1 VADFQFPVGHPF
13 PRPGFAL
20 AECPAWAVFGPR
32 AQASSAAGLSTGARR
47 LCLPPDS
54 RWSFF
59 VILFPRQGAL
69 FLPLGVFLRTVRA
82 RPQIFEY
89 RAEPSAQFV
98 FSSCLR
104 PRAVFLPDFSLL
116 PFVDFDF
123 LTAFG
128 LLQVELCLFLN
139 YRIKKFEFFLIVIM
153 W

>member
-1 VADFQFPVGHPF
+1 VFAARFSLKLLRDFVSAPRRPFSPARCFPQDRESAPSDLRV
-13 PRPGFAL
+13 PR
-20 AECPAWAVFGPR
+20 R
-32 AQASSAAGLSTGARR
+32 
-47 LCLPPDS
+47 
-54 RWSFF
+54 
-59 VILFPRQGAL
+59 
-69 FLPLGVFLRTVRA
+69 
-82 RPQIFEY
+82 
-89 RAEPSAQFV
+89 PSAQFV

-123 LTAFG
+123 LTACG